1 MKLNNCISLRKEL
14 KHMELVKGRPSDET
28 NRLQKEIE
36 TYDFLDSLGVAYDRI
51 DHEAAFTMEVC
62 EEIDKVLGGKTCKNL
77 FLCNRQKTAFYLLLM
92 PGDKPFK
99 TKDLSQ
105 QIASSR
111 LSFGT
116 EEDMLDI
123 LNLTPGS
130 VTILGLMY
138 DKEHKVKLLVDEE
151 VLEDEYFGCHPCIN
165 TSSIKM
171 KTSDVFDK
179 VIPAMTPDYIKV
191 SLPRY

>member
-1 MKLNNCISLRKEL
+1 
-14 KHMELVKGRPSDET
+14 MELVKGRPIDET
-28 NRLQKEIE
+28 NRLSKEID
-36 TYDFLDSLGVAYDRI
+36 TYDFLDSLGVEYDRI

-99 TKDLSQ
+99 TKDLSA
-105 QIASSR
+105 QIGSSR
-111 LSFGT
+111 LSFAT
-116 EEDMLDI
+116 EEDMLEL

-138 DKEHKVKLLVDEE
+138 DKENRVKLLVDEE
-151 VLEDEYFGCHPCIN
+151 VLKDEYFGCHPCIN
-165 TSSIKM
+165 TSSLRL
-171 KTSDVFDK
+171 KTADVFGPFLK
-179 VIPAMTPDYIKV
+179 AVKHDYIVVK
-191 SLPRY
+191 LGLD

>member
-1 MKLNNCISLRKEL
+1 
-14 KHMELVKGRPSDET
+14 MELVKGRPIDEK
-28 NRLQKEIE
+28 NRLSKEID
-36 TYDFLDSLGVAYDRI
+36 TYDFLDSLGVEYDRI

-99 TKDLSQ
+99 TKDLSA
-105 QIASSR
+105 QIGSSR
-111 LSFGT
+111 LSFAT
-116 EEDMLDI
+116 EEDMLEL

-130 VTILGLMY
+130 VTILGLMF
-138 DKEHKVKLLVDEE
+138 DKENRVKLLVDEE

-171 KTSDVFDK
+171 KTSDVFEK
-179 VIPAMTPDYIKV
+179 VIPTITEDYQKV
-191 SLPRY
+191 SLPRYV

>member
-1 MKLNNCISLRKEL
+1 
-14 KHMELVKGRPSDET
+14 MELVKGRPLDET
-28 NRLQKEIE
+28 NRIKKEIE
-36 TYDFLDSLGVAYDRI
+36 TYDFLDSLGIEYDRI

-62 EEIDKVLGGKTCKNL
+62 EKIDKVLGGKTCKNL
-77 FLCNRQKTAFYLLLM
+77 FLCNRQKTNYYLLLM

-105 QIASSR
+105 QIGSAR
-111 LSFGT
+111 LSFAS
-116 EEDMLDI
+116 EDDMREL

-138 DKEHKVKLLVDEE
+138 DREHRVKLLVDEE

-171 KTSDVFDK
+171 KTTEVFEK
-179 VIPAMTPDYIKV
+179 ILPALEQDYVMV
-191 SLPRY
+191 SLPRYDA

>member
-1 MKLNNCISLRKEL
+1 
-14 KHMELVKGRPSDET
+14 MELVKGRPIDET
-28 NRLQKEIE
+28 NRLEKEIK
-36 TYDFLDSLGVAYDRI
+36 TYDFLDSLGIEYERI

-92 PGDKPFK
+92 PGNKPFK
-99 TKDLSQ
+99 TKDLSA
-105 QIASSR
+105 QIGSSR
-111 LSFGT
+111 LSFASK
-116 EEDMLDI
+116 EDMQQI

-130 VTILGLMY
+130 VTILGLMF

-165 TSSIKM
+165 TSSIKI
-171 KTSDVFDK
+171 KTSDIFEK
-179 VIPAMTPDYIKV
+179 IIPKLTEEYIKV
-191 SLPRY
+191 SLPRYDI

>member
-1 MKLNNCISLRKEL
+1 
-14 KHMELVKGRPSDET
+14 MELVKGRPLDESD
-28 NRLQKEIE
+28 RMKKEIE
-36 TYDFLDSLGVAYDRI
+36 TYDFLDSLGIEYDRI

-77 FLCNRQKTAFYLLLM
+77 FLCNRQKTNYYLLLM

-105 QIASSR
+105 QIGSAR
-111 LSFGT
+111 LSFAS
-116 EEDMLDI
+116 EDDMREL

-138 DKEHKVKLLVDEE
+138 DKEHRVKLLVDEE

-171 KTSDVFDK
+171 KTTEVFGKILPALEQDY
-179 VIPAMTPDYIKV
+179 VIV
-191 SLPRY
+191 SLPRYDA

>member
-1 MKLNNCISLRKEL
+1 
-14 KHMELVKGRPSDET
+14 MELVKGRPLDGA
-28 NRLQKEIE
+28 NRLEKEME
-36 TYDFLDSLGVAYDRI
+36 TYDFLDSLGVEYHRI

-62 EEIDKVLGGKTCKNL
+62 EEIDIVLGGKTCKNL
-77 FLCNRQKTAFYLLLM
+77 FLCNRQKTAYYLLLM

-105 QIASSR
+105 QIGSAR
-111 LSFGT
+111 LSFAT
-116 EEDMLDI
+116 AEDMEDI

-130 VTILGLMY
+130 VTILGLLF

-151 VLEDEYFGCHPCIN
+151 VLKDEYFGCHPCIN

-171 KTSDVFDK
+171 KTADVFQK
-179 VIPAMTPDYIKV
+179 ILPALEQEYIKV
-191 SLPRY
+191 SLPRYEV

>member
-1 MKLNNCISLRKEL
+1 MVNLPVS
-14 KHMELVKGRPSDET
+14 S
-28 NRLQKEIE
+28 KEIE
-36 TYDFLDSLGVAYDRI
+36 TYDLLDSLGVEYDRI
-51 DHEAAFTMEVC
+51 DHEAAYTMEVC

-99 TKDLSQ
+99 TKDLSA
-105 QIASSR
+105 QIGSSR
-111 LSFGT
+111 LSFAG
-116 EEDMLDI
+116 EDDMLEL

-138 DKEHKVKLLVDEE
+138 DKENRVKLLVDEE

-171 KTSDVFDK
+171 KTSDVFEK
-179 VIPAMTPDYIKV
+179 IIPAIAEGYQKV

>member
-1 MKLNNCISLRKEL
+1 
-14 KHMELVKGRPSDET
+14 MELVKGRPLDESD
-28 NRLQKEIE
+28 RMKKEIE
-36 TYDFLDSLGVAYDRI
+36 TYDFLDSLGIEYDRI

-77 FLCNRQKTAFYLLLM
+77 FLCNRQKTNYYLLLM

-105 QIASSR
+105 QIGSAR
-111 LSFGT
+111 LSFAS
-116 EEDMLDI
+116 EDDMREL

-138 DKEHKVKLLVDEE
+138 DREHRVKLLVDEE

-171 KTSDVFDK
+171 KTTEVFEK
-179 VIPAMTPDYIKV
+179 ILPALEQDYVMV
-191 SLPRY
+191 SLPRYDV

>member
-1 MKLNNCISLRKEL
+1 
-14 KHMELVKGRPSDET
+14 MELVKGRPVDET
-28 NRLQKEIE
+28 NRLVKEIE
-36 TYDFLDSLGVAYDRI
+36 TYDLLDSLGVEYDRI
-51 DHEAAFTMEVC
+51 DHEAAYTMEVC

-99 TKDLSQ
+99 TKDLSA
-105 QIASSR
+105 QIGSSR
-111 LSFGT
+111 LSFAG
-116 EEDMLDI
+116 EEDMLEL

-138 DKEHKVKLLVDEE
+138 DKENRVNLLVDEE
-151 VLEDEYFGCHPCIN
+151 VLEDDFFGCHPCIN

-179 VIPAMTPDYIKV
+179 IIPAITKGYVKV
-191 SLPRY
+191 SLPRYL

>member
-1 MKLNNCISLRKEL
+1 
-14 KHMELVKGRPSDET
+14 MELVKGRPLDESD
-28 NRLQKEIE
+28 RMKKEIE
-36 TYDFLDSLGVAYDRI
+36 TYDFLDSLGIEYDRI

-62 EEIDKVLGGKTCKNL
+62 EEIDQVLGGKTCKNL
-77 FLCNRQKTAFYLLLM
+77 FLCNRQKTNYYLLLM

-105 QIASSR
+105 QIGSAR
-111 LSFGT
+111 LSFAS
-116 EEDMLDI
+116 EDDMREL

-138 DKEHKVKLLVDEE
+138 DREHRVKLLVDEE

-165 TSSIKM
+165 TSSIRLRV
-171 KTSDVFDK
+171 SDIFEK
-179 VIPAMTPDYIKV
+179 FLPAVEHDYTIVK
-191 SLPRY
+191 LGTGE

>member
-1 MKLNNCISLRKEL
+1 
-14 KHMELVKGRPSDET
+14 MELVKGRPMDDA

-36 TYDFLDSLGVAYDRI
+36 TYDFLDSLGVEYERI
-51 DHEAAFTMEVC
+51 DHEAAYTMEVC

-105 QIASSR
+105 QIGSSR
-111 LSFGT
+111 LSFAG
-116 EEDMLDI
+116 EEDMLEL

-130 VTILGLMY
+130 VTVLGLMY
-138 DKEHKVKLLVDEE
+138 DKEKRVKLLVDEE
-151 VLEDEYFGCHPCIN
+151 VLKDEMFGCHPCIN

-171 KTSDVFDK
+171 KTSDVFEK
-179 VIPAMTPDYIKV
+179 VIPVLTKEWITV

>member
-1 MKLNNCISLRKEL
+1 
-14 KHMELVKGRPSDET
+14 MELVKGRPFDDT
-28 NRLQKEIE
+28 NRLQKEID
-36 TYDFLDSLGVAYDRI
+36 TYNFLDSLGVDYDHI
-51 DHEAAFTMEVC
+51 DHEAAYTMEVC

-105 QIASSR
+105 QIGSSR
-111 LSFGT
+111 LSFAG
-116 EEDMLDI
+116 EEDMLEL

-130 VTILGLMY
+130 VTVLGLMY
-138 DKEHKVKLLVDEE
+138 DKDHRVKLLVDEE
-151 VLEDEYFGCHPCIN
+151 VFDDEFFGCHPCIN

-171 KTSDVFDK
+171 KTSDVFK
-179 VIPAMTPDYIKV
+179 IVIPAITPEYIKV

>member
-1 MKLNNCISLRKEL
+1 
-14 KHMELVKGRPSDET
+14 
-28 NRLQKEIE
+28 
-36 TYDFLDSLGVAYDRI
+36 
-51 DHEAAFTMEVC
+51 
-62 EEIDKVLGGKTCKNL
+62 
-77 FLCNRQKTAFYLLLM
+77 M

-105 QIASSR
+105 QIGSAR
-111 LSFGT
+111 LSFAS
-116 EEDMLDI
+116 EDDMREL

-138 DKEHKVKLLVDEE
+138 DREHRVKLLVDEE

-171 KTSDVFDK
+171 KTTEVFEK
-179 VIPAMTPDYIKV
+179 ILPALEQDYVMV
-191 SLPRY
+191 SLPRYDA

>member
-1 MKLNNCISLRKEL
+1 
-14 KHMELVKGRPSDET
+14 MELVKGRPTIKTD
-28 NRLQKEIE
+28 RLRKEIE
-36 TYDFLDSLGVAYDRI
+36 TYDFLDSLGVEYDRI

-62 EEIDKVLGGKTCKNL
+62 EEIDKVLGGRTCKNL

-99 TKDLSQ
+99 TKDLSA
-105 QIASSR
+105 QIGSSR
-111 LSFGT
+111 LSFAS
-116 EEDMLDI
+116 EEDMLEI

-138 DKEHKVKLLVDEE
+138 DKEKKVKLLVDEE
-151 VLEDEYFGCHPCIN
+151 VLEEEYFGCHPCIN

-171 KTSDVFDK
+171 KTSDVFEK
-179 VIPAMTPDYIKV
+179 VIPAMTSEYSTV
-191 SLPRY
+191 SLPRYEV

>member
-1 MKLNNCISLRKEL
+1 
-14 KHMELVKGRPSDET
+14 MELVKGRPLDEKD
-28 NRLQKEIE
+28 RLTKEIE
-36 TYDFLDSLGVAYDRI
+36 TYDFLDSLGVEYDRI

-77 FLCNRQKTAFYLLLM
+77 LLCNRQKTAFYLLLM
-92 PGDKPFK
+92 PGDKTFK

-105 QIASSR
+105 QIGSSR
-111 LSFGT
+111 LSFAG
-116 EEDMLDI
+116 EEDMLEI

-130 VTILGLMY
+130 VTVLGLMY

-171 KTSDVFDK
+171 KTSEVFEK
-179 VIPAMTPDYIKV
+179 VIPALTEEFIEV

>member
-1 MKLNNCISLRKEL
+1 
-14 KHMELVKGRPSDET
+14 MELIKGRPLDEIG
-28 NRLQKEIE
+28 RLTKEIE
-36 TYDFLDSLGVAYDRI
+36 TYDLLDSLGVEYDRI
-51 DHEAAFTMEVC
+51 DHEAAYTMEVC

-77 FLCNRQKTAFYLLLM
+77 FLCNRQKTDFYLLLM

-99 TKDLSQ
+99 TKDLSA
-105 QIASSR
+105 QIGSSR
-111 LSFGT
+111 LSFAG
-116 EEDMLDI
+116 EDDMLEL

-138 DKEHKVKLLVDEE
+138 DKENRVKLLVDEE

-171 KTSDVFDK
+171 KTSDVFEK
-179 VIPAMTPDYIKV
+179 IILVIAEGYRKV

>member
-1 MKLNNCISLRKEL
+1 
-14 KHMELVKGRPSDET
+14 MELVKGRPLDEKD
-28 NRLQKEIE
+28 RLTKEIE
-36 TYDFLDSLGVAYDRI
+36 TYDFLDSLGVEYDRI

-92 PGDKPFK
+92 PGDKTFK

-105 QIASSR
+105 QIGSSR
-111 LSFGT
+111 LSFAG
-116 EEDMLDI
+116 EEDMLEI

-130 VTILGLMY
+130 VTVLGLMY

-171 KTSDVFDK
+171 KTSEVFEK
-179 VIPAMTPDYIKV
+179 VIPALTEEFIEV

>member
-1 MKLNNCISLRKEL
+1 
-14 KHMELVKGRPSDET
+14 MELVKGRPFDEK
-28 NRLQKEIE
+28 NRLTKEIE
-36 TYDFLDSLGVAYDRI
+36 TYDFLDSLGIEYDRI
-51 DHEAAFTMEVC
+51 DHEAAYTMEVC

-105 QIASSR
+105 QIGSSR
-111 LSFGT
+111 LSFAG
-116 EEDMLDI
+116 EEDMLEI

-138 DKEHKVKLLVDEE
+138 DREKRVKLLVDEE

-171 KTSDVFDK
+171 KTADVFGK
-179 VIPAMTPDYIKV
+179 VIPTLTEEYSKV
-191 SLPRY
+191 SLPRYEV

>member
-1 MKLNNCISLRKEL
+1 
-14 KHMELVKGRPSDET
+14 MELVKGRPLDET
-28 NRLQKEIE
+28 NRLTKEIE
-36 TYDFLDSLGVAYDRI
+36 TYDFLDSLGVEFDRI

-99 TKDLSQ
+99 TKDLSA
-105 QIASSR
+105 QIGSSR
-111 LSFGT
+111 LSFAG
-116 EEDMLDI
+116 EEDMLEI

-138 DKEHKVKLLVDEE
+138 DKENKVKLLVDEE

-171 KTSDVFDK
+171 KTSEVFEK
-179 VIPAMTPDYIKV
+179 VIPAMRSEWIKV
-191 SLPRY
+191 SLPRYDV

>member
-1 MKLNNCISLRKEL
+1 
-14 KHMELVKGRPSDET
+14 MELVKGRPVDES
-28 NRLQKEIE
+28 NRLRKEIE
-36 TYDFLDSLGVAYDRI
+36 TYDFLDALGVSYDRI

-105 QIASSR
+105 QIGSSR

-116 EEDMLDI
+116 EEDMLNI

-130 VTILGLMY
+130 VTIMGLMY
-138 DKEHKVKLLVDEE
+138 DQEHKVRLLVDEE
-151 VLEDEYFGCHPCIN
+151 VFDDEYFGCHPCIN

-171 KTSDVFDK
+171 KTSDVFEK
-179 VIPAMTPDYIKV
+179 VIPAMTPEYIKV

>member
-1 MKLNNCISLRKEL
+1 
-14 KHMELVKGRPSDET
+14 MELIKGRPLDET
-28 NRLQKEIE
+28 GRLTKEIE
-36 TYDFLDSLGVAYDRI
+36 TYDLLDSLGVEYDRI
-51 DHEAAFTMEVC
+51 DHEAAYTMEVC

-99 TKDLSQ
+99 TKDLSA
-105 QIASSR
+105 QIGSSR
-111 LSFGT
+111 LSFAG
-116 EEDMLDI
+116 EDDMLEL

-138 DKEHKVKLLVDEE
+138 DKENRVKLLVDEE

-171 KTSDVFDK
+171 KTSDVFEK
-179 VIPAMTPDYIKV
+179 IIPAIAEGYQKV

>member
-1 MKLNNCISLRKEL
+1 
-14 KHMELVKGRPSDET
+14 MELVKGRPLDESD
-28 NRLQKEIE
+28 RMKKEIE
-36 TYDFLDSLGVAYDRI
+36 TYDFLDSLGIEYDRI

-77 FLCNRQKTAFYLLLM
+77 FLCNRQKTNYYLLLM

-105 QIASSR
+105 QIGSAR
-111 LSFGT
+111 LSFAS
-116 EEDMLDI
+116 EDDMREL

-138 DKEHKVKLLVDEE
+138 DKEHRVKLLVDEE

-171 KTSDVFDK
+171 KTTEVFEK
-179 VIPAMTPDYIKV
+179 ILPALEQDYVMV
-191 SLPRY
+191 SLPRYDA

>member
-1 MKLNNCISLRKEL
+1 
-14 KHMELVKGRPSDET
+14 MELVKGRPLDET
-28 NRLQKEIE
+28 NRIKKEIE
-36 TYDFLDSLGVAYDRI
+36 TYDFLDSLGIEYDRI

-77 FLCNRQKTAFYLLLM
+77 FLCNRQKTNYYLLLM

-105 QIASSR
+105 QIGSAR
-111 LSFGT
+111 LSFAS
-116 EEDMLDI
+116 EDDMREL

-138 DKEHKVKLLVDEE
+138 DREHRVKLLVDEE

-171 KTSDVFDK
+171 KTTEVFEK
-179 VIPAMTPDYIKV
+179 ILPALEQDYVMV
-191 SLPRY
+191 SLPRYDA

>member
-1 MKLNNCISLRKEL
+1 MEMK
-14 KHMELVKGRPSDET
+14 LVKGRPTDET
-28 NRLQKEIE
+28 NRLPKEIE
-36 TYDFLDSLGVAYDRI
+36 TYDFLDSLGVEYDRI

-105 QIASSR
+105 QIGSSR
-111 LSFGT
+111 LSFAG
-116 EEDMLDI
+116 EEDMLQI

-130 VTILGLMY
+130 VTILGLLY
-138 DKEHKVKLLVDEE
+138 DKEHRVKLLVDEE

-171 KTSDVFDK
+171 KTSDVFEK
-179 VIPAMTPDYIKV
+179 VIPELTEEYQKV
-191 SLPRY
+191 FLPRYEI

>member
-1 MKLNNCISLRKEL
+1 
-14 KHMELVKGRPSDET
+14 MELIKGRPLDET
-28 NRLQKEIE
+28 GRLTKEIE
-36 TYDFLDSLGVAYDRI
+36 TYDLLDSLGVEYDRI
-51 DHEAAFTMEVC
+51 DHEAAYTMEVC

-77 FLCNRQKTAFYLLLM
+77 FLCNRQKTDFYLLLM

-99 TKDLSQ
+99 TKDLSA
-105 QIASSR
+105 QIGSSR
-111 LSFGT
+111 LSFAG
-116 EEDMLDI
+116 EDDMLEL

-138 DKEHKVKLLVDEE
+138 DKENRVKLLVDEE

-171 KTSDVFDK
+171 KTSDVFEK
-179 VIPAMTPDYIKV
+179 IIPVIAEGYRKV

>member
-1 MKLNNCISLRKEL
+1 
-14 KHMELVKGRPSDET
+14 MELVKGRPLDET
-28 NRLQKEIE
+28 NRLTKEIE
-36 TYDFLDSLGVAYDRI
+36 TYDFLDFLGVEFDRI

-105 QIASSR
+105 QIGSSR
-111 LSFGT
+111 LSFAG
-116 EEDMLDI
+116 EEDMWEI

-138 DKEHKVKLLVDEE
+138 DKENKVKLLVDEE

-171 KTSDVFDK
+171 KTSEVFEK
-179 VIPAMTPDYIKV
+179 VIPELTEEYQKV
-191 SLPRY
+191 FLPRYEI